1 MKSVL
6 NMDRDNSNHPVHKR
20 HLYNRILGWGTYG
33 VILLSVLYKEL
44 NILLLSAI
52 LLNCLLWP
60 HIAYWLCKSS
70 KYSLRQTI
78 HRVGLIDFFFYGLWC
93 TVISFSI
100 WPTIALVMA
109 FISSSYAI
117 GGIYYFFQGGIT
129 FLIGILITG
138 SVIGFEFQPESSILV
153 VSLSIVMMSIYV
165 AYVSNSAYSLSNALR
180 TNKNLLKDKKEKIE
194 ALATKL
200 SKYLSP
206 QIYNSIFTG
215 EKDVKIET
223 YRKILTVLFSD
234 IAGFTTT
241 TDHMNEDE
249 LSQWLNTYLNDMANI
264 TLRYNGTLDKFIGDG
279 VMIFFRDT
287 ETNGEKED
295 ALRCVLMAMEMRER
309 AKQLGMDIRIGIN
322 TGECTVGNFGSE
334 DRMDYTIIGGNVNL
348 ASRLESNSE
357 PGKILISQSTY
368 ELVKDSI
375 HCESRGNVRVKG
387 IDRDIMTYWVG
398 KQLKQS

>member
-1 MKSVL
+1 
-6 NMDRDNSNHPVHKR
+6 MDRDNSNHPVHKR
-20 HLYNRILGWGTYG
+20 HLYNRVLGWGTYG

-52 LLNCLLWP
+52 LFNSLLWP
-60 HIAYWLCKSS
+60 HIAYWLRKSS
-70 KYSLRQTI
+70 KNSLRQTI
-78 HRVGLIDFFFYGLWC
+78 LRVGFIDFFFYGLWC

-100 WPTIALVMA
+100 WPTIAFVMA
-109 FISSSYAI
+109 FISSSLAI
-117 GGIYYFFQGGIT
+117 GGIYYFLQGCVS
-129 FLIGILITG
+129 FLTGILITG
-138 SVIGFEFQPESSILV
+138 SVIGFEFQPESSALV
-153 VSLSIVMMSIYV
+153 ASLSIAMMALYV

-180 TNKNLLKDKKEKIE
+180 TNKNLLKDQKEKIE
-194 ALATKL
+194 ALAAKL

-241 TDHMNEDE
+241 TEHMKEDE

-279 VMIFFRDT
+279 VMIFFGDP

-295 ALRCVLMAMEMRER
+295 ALRCVSMAIEMRER
-309 AKQLGMDIRIGIN
+309 AKHLGMDIRIGIN
-322 TGECTVGNFGSE
+322 TGVCTVGNFGSE

-375 HCESRGNVRVKG
+375 RCESRGNVRVKG

-398 KQLKQS
+398 KQLKQSKLLLPN